1 MPKKIFELASDFDMN
16 SLDLVDKLKELG
28 FSVRNHMSL
37 LSDEDVDSIKVKLFP
52 PAEEP
57 KKKVAKKK
65 TTKKKAAKKKTTKK
79 KAVKK
84 VSTVK
89 SEDELALEEKKVAK
103 KKASKKVVTRKKAV
117 IDSLVICVL

>member
-1 MPKKIFELASDFDMN
+1 MPKKIFELASDFEMN

-37 LSDEDVDSIKVKLFP
+37 LSDEDVDNIKIKLFP

-65 TTKKKAAKKKTTKK
+65 TTKKV
-79 KAVKK
+79 VKK
-84 VSTVK
+84 SQC
-89 SEDELALEEKKVAK
+89 S
-103 KKASKKVVTRKKAV
+103 
-117 IDSLVICVL
+117 